1 MADFKRLLVC
11 DCAGSM
17 ALEPEKLAVVAGA
30 EGVTACSFLCTEQV
44 QIAREAL
51 EESAAN
57 GSEILITCQQEAS
70 FFESLAEE
78 SHASDFLHTVDIRD
92 RAGWTSDESA
102 HAKQAAL
109 LAELS
114 LERPA
119 TPAKDVVSEGV
130 CLILGAD
137 DVAQNAAERLSDT
150 LAVTCLLS
158 ETPDFASPIDS
169 YDLCIGT
176 ISQASGTAG
185 KFEVTVDGYAAMKR
199 AGRGEPGFDA
209 VKNGAKSQCD
219 IILDLTGGNSL
230 FPAPE
235 KRDGYLRADPAD
247 PISVER
253 AIFDASQLVGTF
265 EKPLYIRFD
274 PEICAHSRAQQ
285 SGCSR
290 CLNVCPTGAIVPAG
304 DVVSISDDICAG
316 CGACAAVCPSGAAS
330 YDDPPVDFLFRRLRT
345 LSSVYRDAGGVAPRV
360 LFHDAT
366 HGAEMIRLSARF
378 SRGLPANVIPVEV
391 PNVEGVGHAELIAAM
406 GVGFAEA
413 LVLMSPKADPAT
425 PEAQIEI
432 ARSILEGAG
441 HNGDL
446 VRLLNAD
453 MPETLEEILHDK
465 PIEPIAIEPVLPLGN
480 RRDVTRLASA
490 ALAPNADAP
499 LPLPEGSPYGAVTI
513 DNDACTLCL
522 SCISLCPVGALT
534 DHADRPA
541 VNFQESACLQCGI
554 CKNTCPENAIT
565 LTPQLN
571 ISKQAIIPQVLHEE
585 EPFECIDCGK
595 PFGVKSTINRIVEK
609 LEGKHWMYTNS
620 DNSKLIQMCD
630 DCRVRAQYHGNNSP
644 FQMGERPK
652 VRTTDDYLNGDPD
665 ERN

>member
-17 ALEPEKLAVVAGA
+17 SLDPEKLALAAGA
-30 EGVTACSFLCTEQV
+30 EGVTACSYLCTEQA
-44 QIAREAL
+44 QIAREAI
-51 EESAAN
+51 EESATN
-57 GSEILITCQQEAS
+57 GTEILITCQQEAA

-78 SHASDFLHTVDIRD
+78 SNALDFLHTVDIRD
-92 RAGWTSDESA
+92 RAGWTSDNSA

-114 LERPA
+114 LKRPA
-119 TPAKDVVSEGV
+119 TPAKDVISEGV
-130 CLILGAD
+130 CLILGSND
-137 DVAQNAAERLSDT
+137 IAQHAAERLSST
-150 LAVTCLLS
+150 LAVTCLLKES
-158 ETPDFASPIDS
+158 PDFASPVEN
-169 YDLCIGT
+169 YDLCVGT
-176 ISQASGTAG
+176 ISHASGTAG
-185 KFEVTVDGYAAMKR
+185 KFVVTVDGYASMKR
-199 AGRGEPGFDA
+199 VGRGETGFDA

-219 IILDLTGGNSL
+219 IILDLTGETSL
-230 FPAPE
+230 FPSPE

-247 PISVER
+247 PVSVER
-253 AIFDASQLVGTF
+253 AIFDASQMIGTF

-274 PEICAHSRAQQ
+274 PEICAHSRAAQ

-290 CLNVCPTGAIVPAG
+290 CLSVCPTGAIEPAG
-304 DVVSISDDICAG
+304 DVVSIDEDICAG

-330 YDDPPVDFLFRRLRT
+330 YDDPPVDYLFRRLRT
-345 LSSVYRDAGGVAPRV
+345 LSSVYRESGGIAPRV
-360 LFHDAT
+360 LFHDST

-391 PNVEGVGHAELIAAM
+391 SNVESIGHAELIAAM

-413 LVLMSPKADPAT
+413 LVLMSPKTDTAT
-425 PEAQIEI
+425 PESEIEI
-432 ARSILEGAG
+432 ARAILEGAG

-446 VRLLNAD
+446 VRLLYAE

-465 PIEPIAIEPVLPLGN
+465 PIEPIKIEPVLPLGS
-480 RRDVTRLASA
+480 RRDVTRLASS
-490 ALAPNADAP
+490 ALAPEAEAPIP
-499 LPLPEGSPYGAVTI
+499 LPKGAPYGAIII
-513 DNDACTLCL
+513 DKEACTLCL

-534 DHADRPA
+534 DHADKPA

-554 CKNTCPENAIT
+554 CKSTCPEDAIS
-565 LTPQLN
+565 LAPQLN
-571 ISKQAIIPQVLHEE
+571 LSKQAIIPQVLHEE
-585 EPFECIDCGK
+585 EPFECIDCGR

-630 DCRVRAQYHGNNSP
+630 DCRVRAQYHGENSP

-652 VRTTDDYLNGDPD
+652 VRTTDDYLNGDMD
-665 ERN
+665 DD

>member
-1 MADFKRLLVC
+1 MAEFKRLLVC

-17 ALEPEKLAVVAGA
+17 SLDPEKLAVVSGA
-30 EGVTACSFLCTEQV
+30 EGVTACSYLCTEQA
-44 QIAREAL
+44 QIARDAL
-51 EESAAN
+51 EESATT
-57 GSEILITCQQEAS
+57 GSGILVACQQEAA

-78 SHASDFLHTVDIRD
+78 SNAVDYLHTVDIRD
-92 RAGWTSDESA
+92 RAGWTSDQTA

-114 LERPA
+114 IKRPA

-130 CLILGAD
+130 CLILGSNEI
-137 DVAQNAAERLSDT
+137 AQNASERLSDT

-158 ETPDFASPIDS
+158 QEPEFASPIDT

-185 KFEVTVDGYAAMKR
+185 KFAVVVDGYAAMKR
-199 AGRGEPGFDA
+199 AGRGEPGFDT
-209 VKNGAKSQCD
+209 VKNGAKSKCD
-219 IILDLTGGNSL
+219 IILDLSGNASL

-247 PISVER
+247 AIAVER

-265 EKPLYIRFD
+265 EKPLFIRFD
-274 PEICAHSRAQQ
+274 SSICAHSRAQQ
-285 SGCSR
+285 TGCSR
-290 CLNVCPTGAIVPAG
+290 CLNVCPTGAISPAG
-304 DVVSISDDICAG
+304 DIVAIDEDICAG

-330 YDDPPVDFLFRRLRT
+330 YDDPPVDYLFRRLRT
-345 LSSVYRDAGGVAPRV
+345 LSSVFRDSGGIAPRV
-360 LFHDAT
+360 LFHDAE

-378 SRGLPANVIPVEV
+378 SRGLPANVIPIEV
-391 PNVEGVGHAELIAAM
+391 SNVEAVGHAELIAAM

-413 LVLMSPKADPAT
+413 LVLMSPKSDLTA
-425 PEAQIEI
+425 PESEVEI
-432 ARSILEGAG
+432 ARAILEGAG

-446 VRLLNAD
+446 VRLLHAE
-453 MPETLEEILHDK
+453 MPETLEDILHDK
-465 PIEPIAIEPVLPLGN
+465 PIEPIEIEPILPLGS

-490 ALAPNADAP
+490 ALAPNSEAPIP
-499 LPLPEGSPYGAVTI
+499 LPKGAPYGAVLI
-513 DNDACTLCL
+513 NQDACTLCL

-554 CKNTCPENAIT
+554 CKSACPEDAIS
-565 LTPQLN
+565 LAPQLN
-571 ISKQAIIPQVLHEE
+571 LSKQAIIPQVLHEE
-585 EPFECIDCGK
+585 EPFECIECSK

-652 VRTTDDYLNGDPD
+652 TRTTDDYLSGDLD
-665 ERN
+665 D